1 LGEHP
6 AVGQVRN
13 EQADVIW
20 TKLSNEHI
28 AREGDE
34 AAEDRAVFA
43 PHPLGQPNGFAVDQE

>member
-13 EQADVIW
+13 EQADVVR